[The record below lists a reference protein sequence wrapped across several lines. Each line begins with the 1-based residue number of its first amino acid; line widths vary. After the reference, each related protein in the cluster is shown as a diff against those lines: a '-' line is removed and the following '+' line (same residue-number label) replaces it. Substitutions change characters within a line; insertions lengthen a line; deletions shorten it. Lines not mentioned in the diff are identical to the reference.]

1 MDFIN
6 LTKKIALIALL
17 FLSALSC
24 KQNSENNII
33 GLVSSA
39 TPEASKVGEQIFLK
53 GGNAIDVA
61 VAVSFALG
69 VTEPAMS
76 GLGGGTQVLLSIK
89 NGKPFA
95 INGTTLSPA
104 NTPTNMADTLTY
116 HRRSTIP
123 STVKVLDYLWR
134 TYGSGKVSWSELLDP
149 AISLAENGFT
159 VGKFRAKVYNQYEAK
174 LLKSKFNTSFFLI
187 DGNRIPVENEIL
199 KQPVLANTLK
209 RLAKFG
215 ANDFYI
221 GEIAKDIAKDMQK
234 HNGWITMKDLQ
245 DFPQPNEVPAL
256 VSSYKEMNVFSQ
268 PPPCGGW
275 TVLLALNVMELLS
288 KEHTLNNT
296 DITEALYIAHNDRD
310 VDPITD
316 LVNYDSIVNIKV
328 SKDYAELLL
337 TNNSDLNK
345 KKENN
350 ESGETTHFSV
360 VDPFGNVIAV
370 TSSINA
376 YFGSLSASS
385 DLGFLYNTYMDDFIF
400 ENPDH
405 PFAIRP
411 NAMAYSSMAP
421 TIVQQDGKNV
431 LVLGSPGSER
441 IISSVAQITAKWIE
455 NNDIDKLIK
464 DSRIHVSKNNLYL
477 EDEDDYIS
485 INKYI
490 LEKCEL
496 QNKHANKNLVIT
508 KGLNAYYGGIHAIA
522 KENEKWV
529 GVADPRRDGKS
540 IEVKKNN

>member
-104 NTPTNMADTLTY
+104 NTPTNIADTLTY